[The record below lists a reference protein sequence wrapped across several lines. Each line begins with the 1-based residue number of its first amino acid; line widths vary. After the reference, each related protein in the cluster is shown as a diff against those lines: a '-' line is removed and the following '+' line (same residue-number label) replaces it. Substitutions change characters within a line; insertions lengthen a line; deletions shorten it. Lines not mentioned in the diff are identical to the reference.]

1 MLYKLG
7 KSGKRFDSIE
17 PMPFEGLP
25 KEKHLEDL
33 IAQNLFDVLF
43 EGNELMPIKQERQWQ
58 PEADIYALNKQGDLV
73 IFELKRDTA
82 GGGAIHQAL
91 RYCEEAAHDGY
102 EALQSYYRKYK
113 AADTR
118 ELREVHR
125 ETFGLEHALERSAF
139 NQQQHLVIVGS
150 ASDEPL
156 MRNVRYWKSRGL
168 SIDFIPYRIYSIGE
182 DHYFEFFSL
191 PFDEH
196 SNPGKTKGVIFD
208 TNRSYNDDSIW
219 YMCEGGRV
227 AAFGG
232 IKGIVHSFK
241 RKDIAFLYHVGHG
254 IIAAGRVKSD
264 VKEDAK
270 ADAMYCE
277 LEWLTPKPGRDQ
289 PLRAMPAWRIKEVMG
304 FNFWWAK
311 TMKPPFLDKA
321 QSEKLLEALKDELA
335 K

>member
-73 IFELKRDTA
+73 IFELKKDMA
-82 GGGAIHQAL
+82 GGGALHQAL
-91 RYCEEAAHDGY
+91 RYCEEAAQDGY
-102 EALQSYYRKYK
+102 EALQQHYRKYRNDQVLDLQD
-113 AADTR
+113 A
-118 ELREVHR
+118 HR
-125 ETFGLEHALERSAF
+125 DTFGLEHALDRSAF
-139 NQQQHLVIVGS
+139 NRQQHLVVVGS
-150 ASDEPL
+150 ASDAAL

-168 SIDFIPYRIYSIGE
+168 SIDFIPYRVYSIAGE
-182 DHYFEFFSL
+182 QYFEFFSL

-196 SNPGKTKGVIFD
+196 SNPDETKGVIFD
-208 TNRSYNDDSIW
+208 TNRTYNQDSIW
-219 YMCEGGRV
+219 YMCEGNRV
-227 AAFGG
+227 AAFGS

-241 RKDIAFLYHVGHG
+241 RKDVVFLYHVGHG
-254 IIAAGRVKSD
+254 IVGAGEVKSGVLED
-264 VKEDAK
+264 HNADAK
-270 ADAMYCE
+270 YCE
-277 LEWLTPKPGRDQ
+277 VKWLTPKPERGQ
-289 PLRAMPAWRIKEVMG
+289 PMKAMSAAQIKKVMG

-311 TMKPPFLDKA
+311 TMKPPFLDRTESA
-321 QSEKLLEALKDELA
+321 QLVEALQEVLK
-335 K
+335 